1 MMKCRFF
8 PVLFTV
14 LMMFF
19 GVSLFAQDYVP
30 GVEALNRVN
39 TELASLK
46 QGLTNTNVSVVNPT
60 SLEADVA
67 NSLKIQFAT
76 ELISNLQ
83 KGYVTEL
90 SLTNANNTLASR
102 SSNQDYVKALQT
114 AQLYFQNLL
123 K

>member
-1 MMKCRFF
+1 MKCRFF

-102 SSNQDYVKALQT
+102 SSNQDYVKALQN

>member
-1 MMKCRFF
+1 MKCRFF